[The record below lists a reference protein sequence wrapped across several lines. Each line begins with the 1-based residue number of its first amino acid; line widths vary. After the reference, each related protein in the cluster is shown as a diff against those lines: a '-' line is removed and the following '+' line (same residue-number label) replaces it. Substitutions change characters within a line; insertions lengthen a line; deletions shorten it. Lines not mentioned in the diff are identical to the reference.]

1 MRRNDWLC
9 VGDSVSTNSNQ
20 VLSSG
25 RDLIT
30 AAKSSASSTS
40 VRDCSPST
48 PLVVQLIAKPRGG
61 LFPRCRSEPISQAA
75 VRSAQRSQEGTEFA
89 TPRRSNAPKVTL
101 SWAGAAG
108 SAITC
113 VCRPHFTSDHHTPG
127 STTAKGFGCGRNR
140 SSTIASSLATAGCK
154 AFCKRQAHR
163 NSPAEE
169 NGSRKKPS
177 RLRRAAP
184 WVELTRGAGAGGEKS
199 CVGPVTDRQFSAR
212 VRTHV
217 FFRHMRYRGHG
228 TRPNSKSNRSVTN
241 LMRRNTIAL
250 SSCKVSC
257 HPLGLTTNILCSRV
271 ETKYSMSLALSGHK
285 VHKVA
290 SRRDLGEIKSQVL
303 AARERSFG
311 QCVLP
316 AIYTYA
322 MRDISNS
329 SPGAQSQVIARDRS
343 LSYEEDYSIQSS
355 QCNRQKVT
363 NMISW

>member
-9 VGDSVSTNSNQ
+9 VSDSVSTNSDQ

-48 PLVVQLIAKPRGG
+48 PLVVQLIAKPRGDCSPDADPSQ
-61 LFPRCRSEPISQAA
+61 FPRPLCALP
-75 VRSAQRSQEGTEFA
+75 SASQEWTEFA
-89 TPRRSNAPKVTL
+89 APRRSNAPKVTL

-113 VCRPHFTSDHHTPG
+113 VCRPRIHSDDHTPG
-127 STTAKGFGCGRNR
+127 SKTAKGFGCGRNR
-140 SSTIASSLATAGCK
+140 SLTTASSLATAGCK

-163 NSPAEE
+163 NSPAEG

-228 TRPNSKSNRSVTN
+228 TRPNSKCNRSVTN
-241 LMRRNTIAL
+241 LTRRE
-250 SSCKVSC
+250 C
-257 HPLGLTTNILCSRV
+257 HCLELMQGLMPPSR
-271 ETKYSMSLALSGHK
+271 T
-285 VHKVA
+285 
-290 SRRDLGEIKSQVL
+290 D
-303 AARERSFG
+303 
-311 QCVLP
+311 
-316 AIYTYA
+316 
-322 MRDISNS
+322 N
-329 SPGAQSQVIARDRS
+329 
-343 LSYEEDYSIQSS
+343 
-355 QCNRQKVT
+355 
-363 NMISW
+363 